1 MAACK
6 KIHKKTGKLFR
17 FSTSRSE
24 RVKKNNKAKQL
35 LRSVHISNSNS
46 LKIGGYLRFQIVQSN
61 KFVKTNKVEKLFET
75 GVHEG
80 LRNDFLSQK

>member
-6 KIHKKTGKLFR
+6 KKYIKKLENCFGFQPVV
-17 FSTSRSE
+17 
-24 RVKKNNKAKQL
+24 VKGLKNNKAKQL